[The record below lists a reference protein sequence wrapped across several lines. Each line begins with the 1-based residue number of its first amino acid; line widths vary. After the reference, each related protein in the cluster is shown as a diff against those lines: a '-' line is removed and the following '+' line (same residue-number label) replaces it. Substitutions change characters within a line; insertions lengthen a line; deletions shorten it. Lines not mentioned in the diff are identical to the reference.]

1 MMCKTCVELVYV
13 CGAHRIEL
21 VNVSIFLNT
30 THRLGTAH
38 DERRDEGRYP
48 RTAFV
53 CDFISTEKCAFK
65 ALRNLQSVN
74 DYMRQEWTQTR
85 GIQRPREGLGRT
97 IEEKTDREYVC
108 TAPIC
113 KP

>member
-1 MMCKTCVELVYV
+1 
-13 CGAHRIEL
+13 
-21 VNVSIFLNT
+21 
-30 THRLGTAH
+30 
-38 DERRDEGRYP
+38 
-48 RTAFV
+48 
-53 CDFISTEKCAFK
+53 
-65 ALRNLQSVN
+65 
-74 DYMRQEWTQTR
+74 MRQEWTQTR